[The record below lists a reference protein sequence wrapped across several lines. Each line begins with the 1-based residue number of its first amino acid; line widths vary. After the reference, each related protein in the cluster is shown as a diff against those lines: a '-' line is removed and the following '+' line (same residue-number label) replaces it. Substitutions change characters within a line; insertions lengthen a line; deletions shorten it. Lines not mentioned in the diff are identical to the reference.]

1 MINTNYNF
9 YKMQRLKNKRRESVM
24 KFVNFVALSSSSLD
38 NKVNEFL
45 QENVHIEIV
54 KMDFQMSSLAVGV
67 GICYEDVKRER

>member
-1 MINTNYNF
+1 
-9 YKMQRLKNKRRESVM
+9 M

-54 KMDFQMSSLAVGV
+54 KMDFQMSSLAVSV